1 MLDQKPSTTEP
12 QPGSLELTEEL
23 IRRRAYDFYE
33 KRGCEDGHDFDDWLQ
48 AEGEYWER
56 QLPIP
61 NHSEKKR
68 PEALSPLRQR

>member
-48 AEGEYWER
+48 AAGEI
-56 QLPIP
+56 LGTATAD
-61 NHSEKKR
+61 
-68 PEALSPLRQR
+68 PEPLGEEAVRSSVAA

>member
-33 KRGCEDGHDFDDWLQ
+33 KRGCEDRHDFDDWLQ
-48 AEGEYWER
+48 AEGEI
-56 QLPIP
+56 LGTATAD
-61 NHSEKKR
+61 
-68 PEALSPLRQR
+68 PEPLREEAVRSSVAA